1 MTTVPLPLRVRI
13 PAYLT
18 SAATALVGTPAVTYL
33 AAEHRID
40 TPTTAF
46 LGVLIAGIHL
56 GADALALSHLTLP
69 DDAGDQVGAAAAAED
84 LKKVH
89 AEVAAVRASTAQV
102 AKAVEK
108 ASTKGRAAS
117 KAKGV

>member
-1 MTTVPLPLRVRI
+1 MSEQNTDPG
-13 PAYLT
+13 
-18 SAATALVGTPAVTYL
+18 GTPARRTGMSRRAKVL
-33 AAEHRID
+33 VC
-40 TPTTAF
+40 
-46 LGVLIAGIHL
+46 LGTSAGL
-56 GADALALSHLTLP
+56 V
-69 DDAGDQVGAAAAAED
+69 VGAAAAAED